1 MGDCNEKFSTGVQHT
16 RSVKPMIEIFLTG
29 KTHNTINGVACGQII
44 SDEQIKPE
52 KLIELEQVKLKR
64 AKPITCNIKY
74 SSLTHKTK
82 LSFNVLPKIVIQW
95 HTNKPW
101 SSLPKDCS
109 FTPYCMSKY
118 VSTKLV
124 GVYVHLYACH
134 SPLSYLWNVLVCA
147 HALIP

>member
-1 MGDCNEKFSTGVQHT
+1 
-16 RSVKPMIEIFLTG
+16 MIEIVLTG

-82 LSFNVLPKIVIQW
+82 LSFNVLPKIVSRW
-95 HTNKPW
+95 NTKKPW
-101 SSLPKDCS
+101 SSLPKDHS
-109 FTPYCMSKY
+109 FTVYCAYNMHFNSVRTRIQFSPY
-118 VSTKLV
+118 
-124 GVYVHLYACH
+124 VYVYVFVCTSSIFPCH
-134 SPLSYLWNVLVCA
+134 VFGP
-147 HALIP
+147 